1 MEGTEK
7 TGVRDFEFC
16 EQRESLVLQGR
27 KRLREEERG
36 SQDQRM
42 ALWLILNEIWKSKM
56 EIPVESRHSGWQNAL
71 DLSLSTK
78 EFSCIPSQ
86 TPC

>member
-1 MEGTEK
+1 
-7 TGVRDFEFC
+7 
-16 EQRESLVLQGR
+16 
-27 KRLREEERG
+27 
-36 SQDQRM
+36 M

-78 EFSCIPSQ
+78 ELSCIPSQ